1 MRIIIIMFVLTCA
14 ITAQTIYKVTPGTTE
29 NKIIL
34 TVENSSDQEEMTC
47 TEVALV
53 KQLSAINLKQAKQ
66 EIETIEKNSNKEVEF
81 TFDVN
86 RIVDVNKTDTL
97 KFLISNKTGS
107 WTKEI
112 LIGYELP
119 KEFKL
124 EQNYPNPFNPETRI
138 CYQVPEAKQISLKVY
153 DILGREV
160 ITLVDSKQEAGYYE
174 IKFNGKNLSSG
185 IYIYRL
191 IGENVNLVKKM
202 IFLK

>member
-1 MRIIIIMFVLTCA
+1 MKTIIIMLVLAFTV
-14 ITAQTIYKVTPGTTE
+14 TAQTIYKVTPGTNE

-34 TVENSSDQEEMTC
+34 TIENSSNQEEMTC

-53 KQLSAINLKQAKQ
+53 KQLSTINMKQTKQ
-66 EIETIEKNSNKEVEF
+66 EIEAIEKNNSREVEF
-81 TFDVN
+81 SFNVN
-86 RIVDVNKTDTL
+86 RIVDANKTDTL
-97 KFLISNKTGS
+97 KFLVSNKTGS

-112 LIGYELP
+112 LLGYELP

-138 CYQVPEAKQISLKVY
+138 CYQVPETKQISLKVY

-160 ITLVDSKQEAGYYE
+160 MTLVDGKQEAGYYE
-174 IKFNGKNLSSG
+174 IKFNGRNLSSG

-191 IGENVNLVKKM
+191 TGENVNLVKKM
-202 IFLK
+202 VFIK

>member
-1 MRIIIIMFVLTCA
+1 MRTIIIMFVLTCA
-14 ITAQTIYKVTPGTTE
+14 VTAQTIYKVTPGTTE

-47 TEVALV
+47 TEVALA
-53 KQLSAINLKQAKQ
+53 KQLSTINVKQTKQ
-66 EIETIEKNSNKEVEF
+66 EIETIEKNSSKDVEF
-81 TFDVN
+81 VFDVN
-86 RIVDVNKTDTL
+86 RIVNINKTDTL

-112 LIGYELP
+112 LLGYELP
-119 KEFKL
+119 KEFRI
-124 EQNYPNPFNPETRI
+124 EQNYPNPFNPETKI
-138 CYQVPEAKQISLKVY
+138 CYQVPEAKQISIKVY

-160 ITLVDSKQEAGYYE
+160 MTLVDGKQEAGYYE

-202 IFLK
+202 MFLK

>member
-1 MRIIIIMFVLTCA
+1 MRTIIIMFVLTCA
-14 ITAQTIYKVTPGTTE
+14 VTAQTIYKVTPGTTG

-53 KQLSAINLKQAKQ
+53 KQLSTISLKQAKQ
-66 EIETIEKNSNKEVEF
+66 EIETIEKNSSKEVEF
-81 TFDVN
+81 AFDVN

-138 CYQVPEAKQISLKVY
+138 CYQVPETKQISLKVY

-160 ITLVDSKQEAGYYE
+160 MTLVDGKQEAGYYE

-202 IFLK
+202 MFLK